1 MNRKYLL
8 IAAVAVLL
16 AAGLSA
22 AATTNSTTTNSTAAV
37 SNGTVYVVTPSG
49 TIHIVYKTNGTML
62 VLNYNNKTINV
73 NLKTVVY
80 NGTTAY
86 YIHVVGHAVG
96 QFNASS
102 LVKQIYE
109 ALKAGNNTKAMQLLK
124 QLAQYVATNN
134 ATKKAEL
141 NIMVTA
147 KALNSTA
154 PNATAL
160 KAKIEYE
167 IERKAKALN
176 GTSSELEVKAHVRDL
191 AQMATYLRQVAK
203 QIEPIDPQTAA
214 QLTKAAAY
222 LANFTS
228 TLKEVELHLGNGT
241 YIEIKKTGQGYKVE
255 VEVKKGN
262 DHKDS
267 HDEKDEKAKEEK
279 YEDKG
284 VKEEK
289 SDKNEKKEEKKSSG
303 GEEKKED
310 KGKDKSEKEDKEKK
324 GK

>member
-1 MNRKYLL
+1 
-8 IAAVAVLL
+8 AVAVLL

-22 AATTNSTTTNSTAAV
+22 AATTNSTAAV

-109 ALKAGNNTKAMQLLK
+109 ALKAGNTTKAMQLLK

-167 IERKAKALN
+167 IERRAKALN

-191 AQMATYLRQVAK
+191 AQMATFLRQVAK

-222 LANFTS
+222 LANLTS
-228 TLKEVELHLGNGT
+228 TLKKAELYLGNGT

-255 VEVKKGN
+255 VEVKKGKV
-262 DHKDS
+262 HKDS
-267 HDEKDEKAKEEK
+267 HDEKDEKAKDEK
-279 YEDKG
+279 KEDKG

-289 SDKNEKKEEKKSSG
+289 KEEKSDKSEKNEEKKSG
-303 GEEKKED
+303 GGD
-310 KGKDKSEKEDKEKK
+310 KKEDKEKK
-324 GK
+324 DKKGK

>member
-1 MNRKYLL
+1 MQGKYLI

-22 AATTNSTTTNSTAAV
+22 AATTNSTTTNSTATV

-102 LVKQIYE
+102 SVKQIYE
-109 ALKAGNNTKAMQLLK
+109 ALKAGNTTKAMQLLK

-141 NIMVTA
+141 NVMVAA
-147 KALNSTA
+147 KALNGTS

-167 IERKAKALN
+167 IERRAKALN

-191 AQMATYLRQVAK
+191 AQMATFLRQVAK

-222 LANFTS
+222 VANLTS
-228 TLKEVELHLGNGT
+228 TLKKAELYLGNGT
-241 YIEIKKTGQGYKVE
+241 YIEIKKTGQGYAVE
-255 VEVKKGN
+255 VEVKKGKV
-262 DHKDS
+262 HKDS
-267 HDEKDEKAKEEK
+267 HDEKDEKAKDEK
-279 YEDKG
+279 KEDKG

-289 SDKNEKKEEKKSSG
+289 KEEKSDKSEKNEEKKSG
-303 GEEKKED
+303 GGDKK
-310 KGKDKSEKEDKEKK
+310 KDKEKK
-324 GK
+324 DKKGK